1 LHNPGESL
9 SEEISRLVYDDGG
22 AYAAAMALMLGL
34 AASEWARWYW
44 KVAPRPVSLTV
55 LAVLVWVYCIYR
67 LFRLRPKIRN
77 MRLGLEGEKTV
88 GQFLEGFQA
97 KGWRVLHDVPG
108 DGFNIDHVVLS
119 PHGIFAIETKT
130 RSKPIRGPA
139 EVEFDGEHVLVDGLE
154 PDRNPVVQARAN
166 RKWLADLLMETTA
179 RWYPVRGVVLFPDWY
194 VRLRDGVRRS
204 DVWVLNQKMLSGFI
218 EREPMALKP
227 DEIALAWD
235 RISAHVR
242 SKSSASL

>member
-1 LHNPGESL
+1 
-9 SEEISRLVYDDGG
+9 
-22 AYAAAMALMLGL
+22 
-34 AASEWARWYW
+34 
-44 KVAPRPVSLTV
+44 
-55 LAVLVWVYCIYR
+55 
-67 LFRLRPKIRN
+67 
-77 MRLGLEGEKTV
+77 
-88 GQFLEGFQA
+88 
-97 KGWRVLHDVPG
+97 
-108 DGFNIDHVVLS
+108 
-119 PHGIFAIETKT
+119 
-130 RSKPIRGPA
+130 
-139 EVEFDGEHVLVDGLE
+139 
-154 PDRNPVVQARAN
+154 
-166 RKWLADLLMETTA
+166 METTA